1 MKDISLTGAVAPI
14 DASRTR
20 ENASTASG
28 VPLPIR
34 IALMREHGRGSYA
47 FSAVYQSGLEHFGDE
62 RGFLAYKKVGRTALV
77 LSDPVAP
84 PENLPDL
91 ISRFVAQ
98 QRDVGFWFVSH
109 GVAKVLAEQGFTINA
124 MGYDTHIDLPTYSFS
139 GRKKQTLRE
148 ALNRMVKR
156 GFVTREGSLTEVGID
171 KVKALHEAWRQTRTF
186 TSEELVFL
194 NRPLLV
200 AEEPDV
206 RRFFTFDKD
215 GKLVAFAFF
224 DPIYDGG
231 KVIGYLS
238 QHSQNLPEA
247 DRLVTLALKRVA
259 IETFQKEGLKLLHLG
274 LAPFA
279 DIMNDQEFRANRS
292 RVTAFYFHFS
302 FNNWLVNRYLI
313 SLKGIVAHRR
323 LYDGIQQ
330 QTYYAFNR
338 RPSLPRIVKLMRACK
353 MI

>member
-1 MKDISLTGAVAPI
+1 MKDISLNGGFAPI
-14 DASRTR
+14 DVSRTR

-28 VPLPIR
+28 VPLPVR

-47 FSAVYQSGLEHFGDE
+47 FSAVYQPGLEHFGDE

-91 ISRFVAQ
+91 MSRFVAHA
-98 QRDVGFWFVSH
+98 RDVGFWFVSH
-109 GVAKVLAEQGFTINA
+109 GVAKVLAEQGFIINA
-124 MGYDTHIDLPTYSFS
+124 MGYDTHIDLPTYNFS
-139 GRKKQTLRE
+139 GKKKQTLRE
-148 ALNRMVKR
+148 ALNRMNKR
-156 GFVTREGSLTEVGID
+156 GFVTREDTLTNVGIE
-171 KVKALHEAWRQTRTF
+171 KVKALSDAWRQTRTF
-186 TSEELVFL
+186 TQEEIIFL
-194 NRPLLV
+194 NRPLVL

-206 RRFFTFDKD
+206 RRFFTFDKE

-231 KVIGYLS
+231 KVMGYLS

-259 IETFQKEGLKLLHLG
+259 IETFQKEGLKVLHLG

-279 DIMNDQEFRANRS
+279 DIMNDREFRANRS
-292 RVTAFYFHFS
+292 PVTAFYFYFGFH
-302 FNNWLVNRYLI
+302 NWLINRFLFPF
-313 SLKGIVAHRR
+313 KGIVAHRR
-323 LYDGIQQ
+323 LYDGTQQ

-338 RPSLPRIVKLMRACK
+338 RPSFPRTLKLMRACK